1 MSDLKNDLSE
11 LNDFW
16 ESVRRA
22 VDKIGAKIAE
32 MNGVSAAVGEVW
44 HKPHIENRPK
54 NQVGIEQFLD
64 GKYKRQQEEI
74 DKLNER
80 LRIRVNKIVELEAEI
95 QRLQEGNARLLQIN
109 EEREAHLTKL
119 GNAIISPASWAIV
132 PKLEYENGRPESWD
146 Q

>member
-1 MSDLKNDLSE
+1 MEQVEQVELSSVQQE
-11 LNDFW
+11 LY
-16 ESVRRA
+16 EVRKRLSYLEHKQ
-22 VDKIGAKIAE
+22 D
-32 MNGVSAAVGEVW
+32 SLVGLDAEVW
-44 HKPHIENRPK
+44 HKPHVENRPK

-95 QRLQEGNARLLQIN
+95 QRLQEGNAKLLQIN

-119 GNAIISPASWAIV
+119 GNAIINPASWAIV